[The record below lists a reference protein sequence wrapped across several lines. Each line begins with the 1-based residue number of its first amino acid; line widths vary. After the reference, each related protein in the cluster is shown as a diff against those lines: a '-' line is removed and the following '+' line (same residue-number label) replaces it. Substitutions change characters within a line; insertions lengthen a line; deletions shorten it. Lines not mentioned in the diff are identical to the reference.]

1 MKYFFAF
8 LIISFLFLQTKQNFL
23 TIPSLKVKEY
33 IQIDPSKDLFCEMVR
48 ELYVESEWYLSKIS
62 NIETVEGIE
71 ITKMFKYLFKAI
83 YDNTAEASRAHMSDY
98 EALSRKT
105 LFSLKRSWGIINP
118 NIDKDWEE
126 LIMMFIPFVAK
137 NLNS

>member
-1 MKYFFAF
+1 M
-8 LIISFLFLQTKQNFL
+8 I
-23 TIPSLKVKEY
+23 
-33 IQIDPSKDLFCEMVR
+33 R

-83 YDNTAEASRAHMSDY
+83 YDNTAEVSRAHMSDY

-118 NIDKDWEE
+118 NTDKDWEE